1 MSWKY
6 SMPYTTRDLSSS
18 RDGGSQSKFGTSP
31 VTSSYGSE
39 RQSRWSASSAN
50 AEPVRAYRMNTP
62 QTDQSPIRAKTS
74 VSDNPPSVVQ
84 RLKERYTSSNS
95 LVNDSEKLTSTTR
108 RPYGRSLTTL
118 SVGNTTFKP
127 KQSSFEAE
135 SRRDYG
141 CGRNGFDAKSSVRK
155 SPERDKA
162 VSYENRFKRSD
173 SNQSSGYENKVY
185 SPKSPDAYT
194 SRFLPS
200 KNSSNDKQRKEN
212 EVNHQ
217 DEETDGEVVTVV
229 ARGTSPSQTTTSIY
243 LRTKRADFG
252 IEKKIH
258 RPKIKPPFSHKET
271 QTDKPEESHISRFGY
286 SDINSRAKPW
296 GSYMGGSSYNSRFSS
311 RSSYKEKDSPTTPTR
326 GDFPGTNNRSLSRE
340 SSTLE
345 PKSPDSTPRSPV
357 SVESPQSPKSITD
370 SFKQNEHHVI
380 AKPPTSFRST
390 ETIKLNVQK
399 PGLSNKEGDKAMPL
413 RKTPSLNKPLKIET
427 TSASDDQ
434 ANSPTPNCINLKKIS
449 PIKSEPPK
457 PIGNQVT
464 KVMTNGNI
472 TDSSS
477 MSESSSEDE
486 TSSSD
491 EEVERIKASETSFVK
506 KSITNFLQNIPN
518 NIPSVGMRKQPS
530 TADLINRSRS
540 GVFHKLNQVA
550 PPPKITFNRVESGE
564 RAWWLDNN
572 DPVPDGVVK
581 ILSNCCL
588 NKPEQPKDIQG
599 NEKPGESPGN
609 PNVVGRNLSNL
620 NSFATDS
627 NTNRRLTTY
636 LINRQFTTDLDWLK
650 DTEEDEDNPNEGKWD
665 LDGNN
670 NISHGPKV
678 AIFEETEEKTNCDY
692 SRVNL
697 SPVGNVPNGS
707 ECVNNDNVCNT
718 WLREKSNVAQN
729 ACANI
734 DICLQNSVNEVTH
747 LQLQRDDSDAKF
759 NQAAENNVDPENQK
773 YLQPEMKDRPQNMV
787 HQNNLSSPIIEEK
800 EMGDMSNLI
809 SKAKAGLVKSKTKLD
824 VRKSSSREMSPKHE
838 IDLYWKELVDSINR
852 PLKLCDLDF
861 TDLHTDDET
870 DVFGNHREEGEIPP
884 PPPMLILPPTNKMD
898 LKVPAPPMSINSI
911 PNRPSK
917 VPIPPPIIQQ
927 VKNKKTVKLFWK
939 EVKDEPMLPAKPP
952 GISLIWDELV
962 KVNVDTQKLE
972 QLFESRAK
980 DLITKKQHEQNK
992 SKEIIVLDHKRSN
1005 AINIGMTKL
1014 PPPRAIKTAI
1024 LKMDSTVINK
1034 EGIEKLLTML
1044 PTEEEKLRIQD
1055 AQSSNPDIPLGSA
1068 EQFLLILASI
1078 SELQARLKLWA
1089 FKLDF
1094 ENSEKEICEPL
1105 MDLKQ
1110 GIEILRS
1117 NKTFRAILSTLL
1129 SIGNFLNGCDVKG
1142 FQIDYLSKVP
1152 EVKDTVQKHSLLHHL
1167 CAFVMEKFPESTD
1180 LYSEIGAVTRASKVD
1195 FDELTGNIK
1204 KIEEECKLSWNY
1216 LKIIAKHE
1224 GHTAMKVKMSD
1235 FLADCAERII
1245 VLGIVH
1251 KRIMSRFH
1259 KFIFWLGIPMNRISI
1274 TRPNEIFKVISEFAL
1289 EYRTTRERILQQ
1301 IKKMNHR
1308 EKSRSRGYLA
1318 GDTYDG
1324 LRNMNS
1330 KEAKDDA
1337 KLRQLLSGDS
1347 SYSENM
1353 NNNSTWRR
1361 QRKDKR
1367 NLIDVTNSNDDE
1379 IIETLIKTANQIP
1392 SHRPSMKDRRRS
1404 TKVYDRKF

>member
-588 NKPEQPKDIQG
+588 NKPEQPKDIQ
-599 NEKPGESPGN
+599 
-609 PNVVGRNLSNL
+609 
-620 NSFATDS
+620 
-627 NTNRRLTTY
+627 
-636 LINRQFTTDLDWLK
+636 
-650 DTEEDEDNPNEGKWD
+650 
-665 LDGNN
+665 
-670 NISHGPKV
+670 
-678 AIFEETEEKTNCDY
+678 
-692 SRVNL
+692 
-697 SPVGNVPNGS
+697 
-707 ECVNNDNVCNT
+707 
-718 WLREKSNVAQN
+718 
-729 ACANI
+729 
-734 DICLQNSVNEVTH
+734 
-747 LQLQRDDSDAKF
+747 DAKF